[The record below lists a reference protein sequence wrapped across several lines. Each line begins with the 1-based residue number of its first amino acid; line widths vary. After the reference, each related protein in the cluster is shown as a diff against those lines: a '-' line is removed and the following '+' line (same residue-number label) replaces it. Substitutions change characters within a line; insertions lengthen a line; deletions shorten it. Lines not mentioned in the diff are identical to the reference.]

1 MRTIRT
7 ALAAILAV
15 MAFVAF
21 ESGADAQAR
30 RGESRSSNGTSHT
43 TTRGTSVTGTKPG
56 SSKSA
61 GTVTRQSTAPVR
73 SSSQVRQPVKVERKP
88 SSSRPAVNP
97 SNDRRP
103 STAVRPSG
111 QVKPSNG
118 SVTPVRPSVIGNP
131 SSQTRH
137 SGQVKPSGQ
146 TRPSGQVKPTG
157 QVKPS
162 AQVRPSGQVKPSRQ
176 VKPSGA
182 AVRPSRDNGSYK
194 NPDRDNAV
202 SVNRPGTRPGR
213 PSGNA
218 SAGRPA
224 VRPDAGHKTHP
235 HDRDFIG
242 YDRPSH
248 FWAGHNHCYG
258 HRVRVLPSHVRRHV
272 YHGITYYCYN
282 DIWYRPYG
290 GYYIVCR
297 PPRGTVLAANII
309 ANMAWTAVRLS
320 YYYTVANTYNRISAN
335 NAYIAQQNAVIAQN
349 NATIA
354 AQNQTIAMNQQLASQ
369 AYGLANGLGLVQSY
383 ASAGSQYYYQD
394 GVFYIMDTDG
404 EYKVILPPAGALVET
419 LPEDYEMVTLDGN
432 EYYKVDDTIYRVV
445 ISEGRPYFEVLG
457 QLYA

>member
-111 QVKPSNG
+111 QVKP
-118 SVTPVRPSVIGNP
+118 
-131 SSQTRH
+131 
-137 SGQVKPSGQ
+137 
-146 TRPSGQVKPTG
+146 TG

-224 VRPDAGHKTHP
+224 VRLDAGHKTHP

-297 PPRGTVLAANII
+297 PPRGTVLAANLI

-404 EYKVILPPAGALVET
+404 EYTVILPPAGALVDT

>member
-111 QVKPSNG
+111 QVKP
-118 SVTPVRPSVIGNP
+118 
-131 SSQTRH
+131 
-137 SGQVKPSGQ
+137 
-146 TRPSGQVKPTG
+146 TG

-182 AVRPSRDNGSYK
+182 AVRPSRGNGSYK

-297 PPRGTVLAANII
+297 PPRGTVLAANLI

-404 EYKVILPPAGALVET
+404 EYKVILPPAGALVDT

-457 QLYA
+457 QFYA